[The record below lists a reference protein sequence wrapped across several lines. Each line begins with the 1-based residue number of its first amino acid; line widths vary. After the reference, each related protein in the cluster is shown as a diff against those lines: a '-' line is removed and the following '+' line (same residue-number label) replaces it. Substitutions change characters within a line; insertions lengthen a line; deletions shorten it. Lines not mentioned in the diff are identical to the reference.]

1 MRVNVARSSRVSPRN
16 KIAGTVQITLAVPT
30 TKNCVHDGTG
40 TMRNAIHAGTTAATQ
55 AAKPAGTSVFATNE
69 RIESRAQRRTKSSL
83 KPRQTHEIAIAAQ
96 ATDSGGAEKN
106 FSTHHASG
114 SVSQSVPPT
123 TL

>member
-1 MRVNVARSSRVSPRN
+1 MCVNLPRSSRVSPRN
-16 KIAGTVQITLAVPT
+16 AIAGTVQTTLAVPT
-30 TKNCVHDGTG
+30 TKSCVHDATG
-40 TMRNAIHAGTTAATQ
+40 TTENASHAGTTAAAL
-55 AAKPAGTSVFATNE
+55 AATHAGTIAFLTKE
-69 RIESRAQRRTKSSL
+69 RIESLEQRRTKISL

-96 ATDSGGAEKN
+96 ATDSGGASKN